1 MRSLNLLIF
10 SIYFFTAWLVSHR
23 LPQVIGQMQKLLR
36 FCGDRSNKQPGCL
49 KNDRVTPPPI
59 SSGSRFRN
67 RILDLNQI
75 KSPCVQ
81 TIVLVV
87 QALQRISRRRP
98 QTGKAF
104 GVCFG
109 RLLREACV

>member
-1 MRSLNLLIF
+1 VARQ
-10 SIYFFTAWLVSHR
+10 
-23 LPQVIGQMQKLLR
+23 PQIAASYWSNAEVASVLR
-36 FCGDRSNKQPGCL
+36 QSFQQATGCL